1 MSKKVICLIAI
12 IYLSALAISPCCAEK
27 INSGDGTVTVLFDAP
42 LRGAAGEILK
52 LYPAVRDELRKDL
65 GWETEFKPEIVLVK
79 DHRLF
84 FTASG
89 SDLVTAFAV
98 PGKDRIV
105 IDYSKMGRYPY
116 TVDVTLKHEFC
127 HLELH
132 HHIASERL
140 PRWFDEGICQWV
152 TGGYGELI
160 DGGSHEVLT
169 QAVMSGRLLSI
180 GRLTAS
186 FPSDGRDMLLA
197 YEESRSIVDYL
208 QRKFG
213 VSAVRRI
220 LEQISRGEDLGQAV
234 RMSLSVSLDDVEK
247 KWRASLSPKSA
258 WLYYL
263 RDNLYEILFVFAAFL
278 AVWGFLKVLKKKRE
292 YKDEDEGED
301 GEDLPEDG
309 DK

>member
-1 MSKKVICLIAI
+1 MAVNL
-12 IYLSALAISPCCAEK
+12 CCAEK

-42 LRGAAGEILK
+42 LQGAADEILK
-52 LYPAVRDELRKDL
+52 IYPAVRDELRKDL
-65 GWETEFKPEIVLVK
+65 GWETEFRPEIVLVK
-79 DHRLF
+79 DQHSF

-89 SDLVTAFAV
+89 RDLVTAFAV
-98 PGKDRIV
+98 PGKDLIV
-105 IDYSKMGRYPY
+105 IDYSKMGRHPY
-116 TVDVTLKHEFC
+116 TVDVTLKHELC

-160 DGGSHEVLT
+160 EGGSHEVLT

-180 GRLTAS
+180 DRLTAS

-208 QRKFG
+208 QRRFG
-213 VSAVRRI
+213 VSAVQRI
-220 LEQISRGEDLGQAV
+220 LEQMSRGADLERAV
-234 RMSLSVSLDDVEK
+234 YMSFSVSLDEVEK
-247 KWRASLSPKSA
+247 KWRASLSTKSA

-263 RDNLYEILFVFAAFL
+263 RENLYEILFVFAALL

-292 YKDEDEGED
+292 YKDEEEGED
-301 GEDLPEDG
+301 GEELREDG
-309 DK
+309 EK

>member
-1 MSKKVICLIAI
+1 MI
-12 IYLSALAISPCCAEK
+12 
-27 INSGDGTVTVLFDAP
+27 
-42 LRGAAGEILK
+42 
-52 LYPAVRDELRKDL
+52 
-65 GWETEFKPEIVLVK
+65 
-79 DHRLF
+79 
-84 FTASG
+84 
-89 SDLVTAFAV
+89 
-98 PGKDRIV
+98 
-105 IDYSKMGRYPY
+105 
-116 TVDVTLKHEFC
+116 
-127 HLELH
+127 
-132 HHIASERL
+132 
-140 PRWFDEGICQWV
+140 
-152 TGGYGELI
+152 GGGN
-160 DGGSHEVLT
+160 HEVLT

-197 YEESRSIVDYL
+197 YEESRSIIDYL

-220 LEQISRGEDLGQAV
+220 LEQMSRGEDLGQAV
-234 RMSLSVSLDDVEK
+234 RMSLSVSLDEVEK
-247 KWRASLSPKSA
+247 KWMASLSPKSA